1 VKLYFYRDRTT
12 TGLAEP
18 ASYRVQY
25 HNGTTWVDVP
35 SQAKNPAVP
44 RANYNQVQF
53 PVVTAQRF
61 RVVMTHQSGRKTALK
76 EVQFFR
82 TGATAPPAVDV
93 APYAVA
99 TVDYSFRQAGQ
110 AQLTG
115 EVKDDALPKG
125 TLTARWTKVSG
136 PGTVIFGNPRE
147 ASTLATFTK
156 ANWHICVVTN
166 QSGIARGFFNQSDL
180 DALHAQMRR
189 FAHLSG
195 GRIDAFYSCP
205 YHEQSVVSRYRMAN
219 HPDRKP
225 NPGMLLK
232 ALHDHDA
239 DACASLMVGDKPSD
253 IEAGQRAG
261 VRAFRFNPDLRLD
274 DFLARSLGMG
284 CK

>member
-1 VKLYFYRDRTT
+1 MPS
-12 TGLAEP
+12 LAPHEDTP
-18 ASYRVQY
+18 LGRV
-25 HNGTTWVDVP
+25 
-35 SQAKNPAVP
+35 VP
-44 RANYNQVQF
+44 RYGLDERPR
-53 PVVTAQRF
+53 PVLLLDRDGV
-61 RVVMTHQSGRKTALK
+61 LN
-76 EVQFFR
+76 ED
-82 TGATAPPAVDV
+82 TGYIRRYEDI
-93 APYAVA
+93 
-99 TVDYSFRQAGQ
+99 RW
-110 AQLTG
+110 
-115 EVKDDALPKG
+115 LPG
-125 TLTARWTKVSG
+125 A
-136 PGTVIFGNPRE
+136 IE
-147 ASTLATFTK
+147 TLATFTK